1 MTQAELID
9 ALAAKLGK
17 TKAEMVDT
25 LAALGSVITDEL
37 KKDGAVIVL
46 PQLGR
51 LKSTTRPARKGRNP
65 RSGETIDIAEKRT
78 VSFVASEGLSKAIA

>member
-17 TKAEMVDT
+17 TKADVTDT
-25 LAALGSVITDEL
+25 LAALGAVVSGEL
-37 KKDGAVIVL
+37 KNDGGVIVL

-51 LKSTTRPARKGRNP
+51 LKSATRPARKGRNP
-65 RSGETIDIAEKRT
+65 RTGATIEIAAKRT
-78 VSFVASEGLSKAIA
+78 VSFVASESLSKAIS